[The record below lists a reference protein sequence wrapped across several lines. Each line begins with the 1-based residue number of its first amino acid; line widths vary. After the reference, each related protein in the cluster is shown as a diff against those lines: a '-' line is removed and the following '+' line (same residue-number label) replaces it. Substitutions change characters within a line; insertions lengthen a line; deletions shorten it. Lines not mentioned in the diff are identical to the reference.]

1 MGVGGSLASS
11 TDISLIG
18 FLRTERQEAWSEGPQ
33 RLVRGLEAPAGQK
46 GGMGVCEGPQIGQSP
61 GVAVGTHWCND
72 RDRAA
77 GGEAGLPLLLLLP
90 FSPASVAICL
100 QGPGASGQAGAPDQA
115 AITC

>member
-1 MGVGGSLASS
+1 MSVRVPRS
-11 TDISLIG
+11 
-18 FLRTERQEAWSEGPQ
+18 GP
-33 RLVRGLEAPAGQK
+33 
-46 GGMGVCEGPQIGQSP
+46 SP

-72 RDRAA
+72 RGQGSRARP
-77 GGEAGLPLLLLLP
+77 GCHSCLLLP